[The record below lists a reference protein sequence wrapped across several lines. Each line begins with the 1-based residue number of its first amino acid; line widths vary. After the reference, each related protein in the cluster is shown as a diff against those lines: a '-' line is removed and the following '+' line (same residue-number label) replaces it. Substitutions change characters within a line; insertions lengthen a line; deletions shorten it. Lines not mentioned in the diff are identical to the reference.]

1 MPGPGEYR
9 PDSSQGITHIED
21 LPKPKIR
28 CQSRNYR
35 RRPCP
40 RCGRHYRDRRV
51 RRTLHDLGNP
61 LTGRPRELIV
71 IYSQHYCTRCRK
83 YFNADMT
90 DLAAPGSHSTKRVVD
105 TAIRLVI
112 EDGLPYRAASW
123 GLWRDHRVFVPYATI
138 QNWVEDGGEKA
149 QRRIPTDY
157 LDWALSDFSG
167 YIAADELYDGP
178 FCVLSIVDNR
188 TFKRLSYHV
197 LDRDP
202 TQVDIEAFFRR
213 FRQALEARG
222 LTVQGITTDGSTL
235 YPEPIAAVFGA
246 VPHQVCQFH
255 ILHEVNKAVL
265 SAVAQERKRLA
276 AGTPNCRGA
285 VPARR
290 RPSVP
295 LGARSG
301 SSRRWVSCLRHR
313 YLFVQ
318 RRLSPSERATLQRIS
333 RGWPQL
339 RRLPLADGG
348 GLPVVRSTV
357 PDGDGVGQVGTA
369 PGTVTAVR
377 PAAEGAQKLLAPGL
391 EKAWCS
397 WTSDCSARRPT
408 RWSVATVATA
418 KCRRRCTGFGRS
430 GRSRAGWRWTCCG
443 SNTPKAA
450 PRRPRPCT
458 RRGRHDAIARYP
470 CYSLGRLPG

>member
-1 MPGPGEYR
+1 
-9 PDSSQGITHIED
+9 
-21 LPKPKIR
+21 
-28 CQSRNYR
+28 
-35 RRPCP
+35 
-40 RCGRHYRDRRV
+40 
-51 RRTLHDLGNP
+51 
-61 LTGRPRELIV
+61 
-71 IYSQHYCTRCRK
+71 
-83 YFNADMT
+83 
-90 DLAAPGSHSTKRVVD
+90 
-105 TAIRLVI
+105 
-112 EDGLPYRAASW
+112 
-123 GLWRDHRVFVPYATI
+123 
-138 QNWVEDGGEKA
+138 
-149 QRRIPTDY
+149 
-157 LDWALSDFSG
+157 
-167 YIAADELYDGP
+167 AADELYDGP

-202 TQVDIEAFFRR
+202 TQVDVEAFFRR

-255 ILHEVNKAVL
+255 VLHEVNKAVL

-276 AGTPNCRGA
+276 AGAPKLPRGRPSSKEA
-285 VPARR
+285 KRAARR
-290 RPSVP
+290 KKRIEQKVGE
-295 LGARSG
+295 LFA
-301 SSRRWVSCLRHR
+301 HR

-339 RRLPLADGG
+339 RSLRWLMEEVYRLFDRGAGWRRRWPSWRSCGRGYGG
-348 GLPVVRSTV
+348 SAGCGRCSRSCWRR
-357 PDGDGVGQVGTA
+357 GW
-369 PGTVTAVR
+369 R
-377 PAAEGAQKLLAPGL
+377 RR
-391 EKAWCS
+391 WCF
-397 WTSDCSARRPT
+397 WTSGCWARRPT

-418 KCRRRCTGFGRS
+418 RCRRRCTGFGRN

-443 SNTPKAA
+443 SSTPKAA

-470 CYSLGRLPG
+470 

>member
-1 MPGPGEYR
+1 M
-9 PDSSQGITHIED
+9 
-21 LPKPKIR
+21 
-28 CQSRNYR
+28 
-35 RRPCP
+35 
-40 RCGRHYRDRRV
+40 

-90 DLAAPGSHSTKRVVD
+90 DLAAPGSHYTKRVVD
-105 TAIRLVI
+105 TAVRLVI

-123 GLWRDHRVFVPYATI
+123 SLWRDHRVFVPYATI

-202 TQVDIEAFFRR
+202 TQVDVEAFFRR

-255 ILHEVNKAVL
+255 VLHEVNKAVL

-276 AGTPNCRGA
+276 AGAPKLPRGRPSSKA
-285 VPARR
+285 AKRAARR
-290 RPSVP
+290 K
-295 LGARSG
+295 SG
-301 SSRRWVSCLRHR
+301 SSRRWVSCSRT
-313 YLFVQ
+313 
-318 RRLSPSERATLQRIS
+318 ATCS
-333 RGWPQL
+333 SS
-339 RRLPLADGG
+339 GG
-348 GLPVVRSTV
+348 
-357 PDGDGVGQVGTA
+357 
-369 PGTVTAVR
+369 
-377 PAAEGAQKLLAPGL
+377 
-391 EKAWCS
+391 
-397 WTSDCSARRPT
+397 
-408 RWSVATVATA
+408 
-418 KCRRRCTGFGRS
+418 
-430 GRSRAGWRWTCCG
+430 
-443 SNTPKAA
+443 
-450 PRRPRPCT
+450 
-458 RRGRHDAIARYP
+458 
-470 CYSLGRLPG
+470 